1 MDIEVIKK
9 NFDYYRQQKG
19 LKIDDICAAL
29 GGITRQALYNY
40 MKKGISFNSICKIA
54 AALDVEPWQL
64 LKPAD
69 EQQQTTTTSEAQTIC
84 PHCGKPIKITLI

>member
-19 LKIDDICAAL
+19 LKIQEIADSL
-29 GGITRQALYNY
+29 HVTRQTIYSYFRENINLRTLE
-40 MKKGISFNSICKIA
+40 KA
-54 AALDVEPWQL
+54 AALVDVEPWQL

-69 EQQQTTTTSEAQTIC
+69 DQQQTTTTSEVQTIC
-84 PHCGKPIKITLI
+84 PHCGKPIKITLF